1 MQFRVQSIKEIKI
14 IIEHF
19 SNYPLI
25 TQKRADF
32 ELFNKAFQLII
43 NKKHLTIDG
52 LLSIIAL
59 KASMNLGLS
68 EDLSEAFPNI
78 IPENRPQVI
87 NQIIQYVNWFIG
99 FTLAEGNF
107 QVSLMKSE
115 NTKIGYY
122 ILLRFTLVQHER
134 DEQLMNYLV
143 SYLNCG
149 RVYKKRET
157 SHFTVSKLED
167 IVKKNYPFT
176 TR

>member
-1 MQFRVQSIKEIKI
+1 
-14 IIEHF
+14 
-19 SNYPLI
+19 
-25 TQKRADF
+25 
-32 ELFNKAFQLII
+32 
-43 NKKHLTIDG
+43 
-52 LLSIIAL
+52 
-59 KASMNLGLS
+59 MNLGLS

-149 RVYKKRET
+149 RVEKKRET

>member
-1 MQFRVQSIKEIKI
+1 
-14 IIEHF
+14 
-19 SNYPLI
+19 
-25 TQKRADF
+25 
-32 ELFNKAFQLII
+32 
-43 NKKHLTIDG
+43 
-52 LLSIIAL
+52 
-59 KASMNLGLS
+59 MNLGLS

-87 NQIIQYVNWFIG
+87 NPIIPDVNWFIG

-107 QVSLMKSE
+107 QVSIMKSE
-115 NTKIGYY
+115 NSKIGYY

-149 RVYKKRET
+149 RVVSAAQALKPASLEKKRET